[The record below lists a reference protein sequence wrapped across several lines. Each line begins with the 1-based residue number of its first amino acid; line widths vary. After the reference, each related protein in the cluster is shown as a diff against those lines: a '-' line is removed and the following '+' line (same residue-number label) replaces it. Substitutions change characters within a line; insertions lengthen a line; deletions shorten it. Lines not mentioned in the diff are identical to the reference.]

1 MAYLFRFISNL
12 LRNSLTVRILLAVIL
27 IVIMINPAS
36 NLIAQETV
44 TSLESL
50 VQDRKES
57 MPGRD
62 SEAYIQPGDDDLQRF
77 ENAFE
82 YLKSG
87 DHQSALNEV
96 DRYRYN
102 ISILNLEDFP
112 DPLIVLYEELP
123 ISRGWGTYIYNPG
136 YAHNSAIQIPHPL
149 FDMDTPEMGI
159 KLFKALQSRW
169 FILAGTHRYA
179 NESGEADMSHNE
191 KTVFQTAHKTSQAEW
206 VPQLHGFND
215 QNPVYDDYPE
225 IIISNGTTTPHEIQF
240 NLQQSLQDRSFTVG
254 VYNEETQDD
263 LSRLAATQNV
273 QGQYSRVFDEKFI
286 HLEFA
291 NPLRTQSDLTD
302 QVVLGLQNGFEITT
316 TISSKP
322 DEFPDNF
329 ELSQN
334 YPNPFNSSTQLQ
346 AKVPG
351 AGIIVFE
358 VYNIIGQRIFTD
370 EITATGSGIYSMA
383 WNAGNM
389 SSGIYKQRVTWYSK
403 SGDLKQA
410 TRLMTHVK

>member
-1 MAYLFRFISNL
+1 MAYLFRFISNM
-12 LRNSLTVRILLAVIL
+12 LRNSLTVRIILAIIL

-36 NLIAQETV
+36 NLIAQEAV

-87 DHQSALNEV
+87 DNGSALNEV

-102 ISILNLEDFP
+102 ISILNLEDFS

-136 YAHNSAIQIPHPL
+136 YVHNSAIQVPHPL
-149 FDMDTPEMGI
+149 FDMDTPEMGV

-169 FILAGTHRYA
+169 LILAGTHRYA
-179 NESGEADMSHNE
+179 NEGGEADMAHNE
-191 KTVFQTAHKTSQAEW
+191 KAVFQTAHKMSQAEW

-225 IIISNGTTTPHEIQF
+225 IIISNGTTTPHEVQF

-254 VYNEETQDD
+254 VYNEENQND

-273 QGQYSRVFDEKFI
+273 QGRYSRNFDDKFI

-316 TISSKP
+316 TISSQA
-322 DEFPDNF
+322 DESPDNF
-329 ELSQN
+329 ELFQN

-358 VYNIIGQRIFTD
+358 VFNIIGQRIFTD
-370 EITATGSGIYSMA
+370 EITAIGSGIYNIA
-383 WNAGNM
+383 WNAGNV

-403 SGDLKQA
+403 SGELNQA